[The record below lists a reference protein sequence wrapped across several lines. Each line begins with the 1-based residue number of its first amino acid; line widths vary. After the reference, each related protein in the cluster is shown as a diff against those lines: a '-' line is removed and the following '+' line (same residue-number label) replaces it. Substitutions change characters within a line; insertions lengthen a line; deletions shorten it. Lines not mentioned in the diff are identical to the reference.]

1 MRAAVAQPAAI
12 DVHDVAL
19 RFIDSL
25 ALVYTVMIVA
35 WILVQ
40 YFPPSYGT
48 PLYRIREFLYD
59 TVEPYLRV
67 FRRYVPMIG
76 PLDLSPMVGLIVVQ
90 LANRILQNA
99 FGT

>member
-1 MRAAVAQPAAI
+1 MSVNVALVATTDAR
-12 DVHDVAL
+12 DLAL

-25 ALVYTVMIVA
+25 ALVYTLMILA

-59 TVEPYLRV
+59 TVEPYLRI
-67 FRRYVPMIG
+67 FRGVVPMIG
-76 PLDLSPMVGLIVVQ
+76 PLDLSPMIGLIVVQ
-90 LANRILQNA
+90 LANTIIQNA
-99 FGT
+99 FR